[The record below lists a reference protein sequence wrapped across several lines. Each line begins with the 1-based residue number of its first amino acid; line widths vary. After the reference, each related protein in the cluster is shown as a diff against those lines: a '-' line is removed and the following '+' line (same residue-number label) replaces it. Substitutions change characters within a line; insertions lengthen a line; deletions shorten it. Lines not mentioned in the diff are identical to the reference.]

1 MLCLQ
6 KKWSEKPSRPKRASS
21 GQASACR
28 QPGNILR
35 KQDIR
40 GDTKIC
46 SHKYNGITGTSTQ
59 KTRSHKQARGFRNA
73 ESAENAPASA
83 FLVLNLRIT
92 DETPRKCEAWASIF
106 VEMYALHF
114 VPSLESQPFKISHG
128 LSFCFLWSLSCLF
141 LSRKKTRKKVTKK
154 LHGLNS

>member
-1 MLCLQ
+1 MCKRQLVYFFVHFFLLF
-6 KKWSEKPSRPKRASS
+6 SEKEERKRTKERRKSRCDHSLK
-21 GQASACR
+21 
-28 QPGNILR
+28 
-35 KQDIR
+35 IR
-40 GDTKIC
+40 SK
-46 SHKYNGITGTSTQ
+46 STSEFWEQVT
-59 KTRSHKQARGFRNA
+59 
-73 ESAENAPASA
+73 AENAPASA

-141 LSRKKTRKKVTKK
+141 LSRKKKRKKVTNILNKK
-154 LHGLNS
+154 NNSKKIIKIYSDQITIIKF